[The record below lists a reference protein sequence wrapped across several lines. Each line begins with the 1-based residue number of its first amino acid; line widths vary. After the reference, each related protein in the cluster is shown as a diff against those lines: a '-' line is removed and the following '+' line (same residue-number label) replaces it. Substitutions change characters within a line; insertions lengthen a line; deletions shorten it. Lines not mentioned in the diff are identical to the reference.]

1 MAGRRDR
8 RGLQPVENRRYDRL
22 SQISPS
28 AFEQLIADHYRTL
41 GYSVERVGH
50 GGTHFDGGIDLKLR
64 RGTEFIVVQCKR
76 ANAYKVTHNVGHELL
91 GVMCTQG
98 ATSAIVVN
106 IGEFTPHARVSARGD
121 ARLTLVDGDE
131 LRQWFPELATPAEA
145 AGEPVSARGP
155 SRHRRRGRRGAENNG
170 LGAFAG
176 AAAVVAALLVWQCS
190 RPAPSR
196 IDTSMRPSA
205 VAAVAAVAAERQAP
219 QSALEARPQ
228 VVNQA
233 VNPTA
238 ETLPLDHTDAGV
250 IEFRRT
256 ADAERADWERRNAE
270 AMRVIEA
277 TTPEF

>member
-1 MAGRRDR
+1 MAGSRDR

-22 SQISPS
+22 SQVSPS

-64 RGTEFIVVQCKR
+64 RGSEFVVVQCKR
-76 ANAYKVTHNVGHELL
+76 ENAYKVTHNVGHELL

-106 IGEFTPHARVSARGD
+106 TGEFTPYARESARGD

-131 LRQWFPELATPAEA
+131 LRQWFPELAMPAEVKTA
-145 AGEPVSARGP
+145 PLLAEGT
-155 SRHRRRGRRGAENNG
+155 SRTRRRGRRGAESNG

-176 AAAVVAALLVWQCS
+176 TAAVLATLLVWQCS

-196 IDTSMRPSA
+196 IDTSVRPSA
-205 VAAVAAVAAERQAP
+205 ATAERQPP
-219 QSALEARPQ
+219 QSAMEARPQ
-228 VVNQA
+228 VVNEA
-233 VNPTA
+233 ANSTA
-238 ETLPLDHTDAGV
+238 ELIPVDRPDAGV

-256 ADAERADWERRNAE
+256 TDAERAEWERRNAE